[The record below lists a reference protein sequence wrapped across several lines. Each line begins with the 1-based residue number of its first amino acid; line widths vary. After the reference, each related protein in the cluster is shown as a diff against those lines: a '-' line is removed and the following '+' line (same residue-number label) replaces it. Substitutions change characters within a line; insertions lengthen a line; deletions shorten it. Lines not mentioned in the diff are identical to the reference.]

1 MRNLWRKSE
10 KRIVRM
16 PSLARASQIAVIF
29 TLLLAG
35 CNASSP
41 SEPSAP
47 IPLVLQVHYRT
58 ALGPVTVGN
67 SFSLTAYV
75 FDSDGAYEDVTST
88 ATWSSMNPAAVRL
101 TTPPSRFTAVAP
113 GLADVSVTYRGLVH
127 AVPVTVIEID
137 RQFPILSVAIGDP
150 HTIGQTSSTSAVLRT
165 STTQSQNVTAQTN
178 WSSSDP
184 RVVTVTSGAQS
195 ALVRGIGPGTAWIT
209 ASFNGLST
217 SYGLS
222 IEP

>member
-1 MRNLWRKSE
+1 
-10 KRIVRM
+10 M
-16 PSLARASQIAVIF
+16 PSPAGARQIAVVF
-29 TLLLAG
+29 ALLLAA
-35 CNASSP
+35 CSASSP

-47 IPLVLQVHYRT
+47 VPLVLQVHYRT
-58 ALGPVTVGN
+58 ALGPVLIGN
-67 SFSLTAYV
+67 SFSLAAYA
-75 FDSDGAYEDVTST
+75 FDSDGAFEDVTSK
-88 ATWSSMNPAAVRL
+88 ATWSSLNPTAVEL

-137 RQFPILSVAIGDP
+137 RQFPILSVTPGDP
-150 HTIGQTSSTSAVLRT
+150 HNIGKTSPTSAVLRT
-165 STTQSQNVTAQTN
+165 SATQSQNVTAQTN

-184 RVVTVTSGAQS
+184 RVVTVSPGAQT
-195 ALVRGIGPGTAWIT
+195 AMLTGVGPGTAWVT
-209 ASFNGLST
+209 ANFNGLST

>member
-1 MRNLWRKSE
+1 
-10 KRIVRM
+10 M
-16 PSLARASQIAVIF
+16 PSLARAGQIAMIF
-29 TLLLAG
+29 TFLLAG
-35 CNASSP
+35 CSASSP
-41 SEPSAP
+41 SELSAP
-47 IPLVLQVHYRT
+47 VPLVLQIHYRT
-58 ALGPVTVGN
+58 ALGPVAVGN
-67 SFSLTAYV
+67 SFSLAAYA
-75 FDSDGAYEDVTST
+75 FDSDGAFEDVTST
-88 ATWSSMNPAAVRL
+88 ATWSSLNPSAVQL

-137 RQFPILSVAIGDP
+137 RQFPTLSLTPGDP
-150 HTIGQTSSTSAVLRT
+150 HNIGKTSSTSVLLRT
-165 STTQSQNVTAQTN
+165 SATQSQNVTAQAD

-184 RVVTVTSGAQS
+184 RVVTVTPGAP
-195 ALVRGIGPGTAWIT
+195 ALVRGVGPGTAWIT

>member
-1 MRNLWRKSE
+1 MVALSKMPCLSRVRQITV
-10 KRIVRM
+10 IV
-16 PSLARASQIAVIF
+16 AV
-29 TLLLAG
+29 LLAG
-35 CNASSP
+35 CRASSP

-58 ALGPVTVGN
+58 ALGPVNVGN
-67 SFSLTAYV
+67 SFSLAAYV

-88 ATWSSMNPAAVRL
+88 ATWSSMNPAAVQL

-137 RQFPILSVAIGDP
+137 RQFPILSVTPGDP
-150 HTIGQTSSTSAVLRT
+150 HNSGKTSPTSAVLRT
-165 STTQSQNVTAQTN
+165 SVTQSQNVTAQAN

-184 RVVTVTSGAQS
+184 RVVTVTPGAQT
-195 ALVRGIGPGTAWIT
+195 AMLTGVGPGTAWIT

>member
-1 MRNLWRKSE
+1 M
-10 KRIVRM
+10 
-16 PSLARASQIAVIF
+16 IF
-29 TLLLAG
+29 TFLLAG
-35 CNASSP
+35 CSASSP
-41 SEPSAP
+41 SELSAP
-47 IPLVLQVHYRT
+47 VPLVLQIHYRT
-58 ALGPVTVGN
+58 ALGPVAVGN
-67 SFSLTAYV
+67 SFSLAAYA
-75 FDSDGAYEDVTST
+75 FDSDGAFEDVTST
-88 ATWSSMNPAAVRL
+88 ATWSSLNPSAVQL

-137 RQFPILSVAIGDP
+137 RQFPTLSLTPGDP
-150 HTIGQTSSTSAVLRT
+150 HNIGKTSSTSVLLRT
-165 STTQSQNVTAQTN
+165 SATQSQNVTAQAD

-184 RVVTVTSGAQS
+184 RVVTVTPGAP
-195 ALVRGIGPGTAWIT
+195 ALVRGVGPGTAWIT